1 MSRMKGATQKPRKDN
16 DKSQEIHA
24 IVGQAK
30 AKTRKN
36 EQFFCRCHHWK
47 NMLYG

>member
-1 MSRMKGATQKPRKDN
+1 MLRMEGATQKPGKDN

-30 AKTRKN
+30 VKTRKK
-36 EQFFCRCHHWK
+36 E
-47 NMLYG
+47 